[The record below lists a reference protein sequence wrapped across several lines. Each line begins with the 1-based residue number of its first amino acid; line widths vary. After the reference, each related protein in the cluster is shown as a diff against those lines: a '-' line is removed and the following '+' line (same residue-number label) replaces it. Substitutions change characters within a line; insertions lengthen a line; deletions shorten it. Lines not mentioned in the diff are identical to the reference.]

1 MAISGMPNEAF
12 IAETLE
18 LEFKAIQPPDYWT
31 TVRDVEWVNYPMV
44 TGPPTNPVASQDL
57 YASQE
62 THSVRL
68 WSPDSG
74 MGESRAQNTAELTR
88 SMGLQLAWVVK
99 AAKDLQRQIFLAR
112 ADITTLLY
120 VNLGRDRPGYTGQND
135 WGLTVRELMKLTS
148 DPIAPGTAIIWGLY
162 AIEFRSPIHKG

>member
-12 IAETLE
+12 IQETLE

-31 TVRDVEWVNYPMV
+31 TLRDVEWVNYPMV

-57 YASQE
+57 YTSPE

-74 MGESRAQNTAELTR
+74 LGETRQQNTAELTIA
-88 SMGLQLAWVVK
+88 MGLQLAWVVR
-99 AAKDLQRQIFLAR
+99 APRDLQRQICLAR
-112 ADITTLLY
+112 ADIRTLLF

-135 WGLTVRELMKLTS
+135 WGLTVVEQVKLSS
-148 DPIAPGTAIIWGLY
+148 DPIAPGLAIIWGLY
-162 AIEFRSPIHKG
+162 GIEFRAPIHKG